1 MLEEP
6 RLNRSR
12 GKRIGEHKPLTKSVE
27 QSYLEV
33 IEIFKKLNK
42 DKTKKVDKKTEK

>member
-1 MLEEP
+1 MPDEP

-12 GKRIGEHKPLTKSVE
+12 GKRIGDDKPLSKSEE

-33 IEIFKKLNK
+33 IEIFKQLNK
-42 DKTKKVDKKTEK
+42 KKKEKVYKKTER